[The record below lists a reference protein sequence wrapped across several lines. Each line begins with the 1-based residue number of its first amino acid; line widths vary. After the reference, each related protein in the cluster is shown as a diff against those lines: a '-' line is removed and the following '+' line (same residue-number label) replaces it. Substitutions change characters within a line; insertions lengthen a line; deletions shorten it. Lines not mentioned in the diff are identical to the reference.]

1 MVPKPV
7 SQSLSLKSPDRNVV
21 KLANKF
27 AVGRKTKG
35 DSQFMKKEKLLRLNL
50 QFFAEGEVDDQE
62 TPAEAKKTES
72 NVDNKVPYDRFKEK
86 IDEVNSL
93 KAELAKIKKAQEE
106 AEKAKLEEQNEYKK
120 LYEQAQQE
128 LAQIKEAALNAK
140 KDALLAK
147 AGYSDEQIALLRN
160 SITGGTDEEISQSV
174 SQLTAVIPPK
184 PNYVDP
190 SPMNGERD
198 KPEPVDERSIG
209 IDLFKRLKAKGKI
222 K

>member
-1 MVPKPV
+1 MIPKSV
-7 SQSLSLKSPDRNVV
+7 SQSLSLKSSDRNVV

-35 DSQFMKKEKLLRLNL
+35 DSQFMKKENLNL

-62 TPAEAKKTES
+62 TPAEAKKPES

-128 LAQIKEAALNAK
+128 LSQIKEAALNAK

>member
-1 MVPKPV
+1 MIPKSV
-7 SQSLSLKSPDRNVV
+7 SQSLSLKSSDRNVV
-21 KLANKF
+21 KLADKF

-35 DSQFMKKEKLLRLNL
+35 ESQFMKKENLNL

-174 SQLTAVIPPK
+174 TQLTAVIPPK

-198 KPEPVDERSIG
+198 KPEPVDERNIG
-209 IDLFKRLKAKGKI
+209 VDLFKRLKAKGKI

>member
-1 MVPKPV
+1 MIPKSV
-7 SQSLSLKSPDRNVV
+7 SQSLSLKSSDRNVV

-35 DSQFMKKEKLLRLNL
+35 ESQFMKKENLNL

>member
-1 MVPKPV
+1 MT
-7 SQSLSLKSPDRNVV
+7 QQLR
-21 KLANKF
+21 
-27 AVGRKTKG
+27 
-35 DSQFMKKEKLLRLNL
+35 RLNL
-50 QFFAEGEVDDQE
+50 QFFAEQNGDQNP
-62 TPAEAKKTES
+62 PAEAQNTDKETV
-72 NVDNKVPYDRFKEK
+72 VDNKVPYDRFKEK

-174 SQLTAVIPPK
+174 AQLTAVIPPK

-209 IDLFKRLKAKGKI
+209 VDLFKRLKAKGKI

>member
-1 MVPKPV
+1 MIPKSV
-7 SQSLSLKSPDRNVV
+7 LQSLTLKSSDRNVV
-21 KLANKF
+21 KLAIKF

-35 DSQFMKKEKLLRLNL
+35 DSQFMKKENLNL

-209 IDLFKRLKAKGKI
+209 VDLFKRLKAKGKI

>member
-1 MVPKPV
+1 
-7 SQSLSLKSPDRNVV
+7 
-21 KLANKF
+21 
-27 AVGRKTKG
+27 
-35 DSQFMKKEKLLRLNL
+35 MKKENLNL

-62 TPAEAKKTES
+62 TPAEAKNTES

-106 AEKAKLEEQNEYKK
+106 AEKAKLEEQNEFKK

-128 LAQIKEAALNAK
+128 LAQIKETALNAK

-147 AGYSDEQIALLRN
+147 AGYSDEQIAILRN

-209 IDLFKRLKAKGKI
+209 VDLFKRLKAKGKI

>member
-1 MVPKPV
+1 MIPKSV
-7 SQSLSLKSPDRNVV
+7 SQFLSLKSSDRNVV

-35 DSQFMKKEKLLRLNL
+35 ESQFMKKENLNL

-198 KPEPVDERSIG
+198 KPEPVDERNIG

>member
-1 MVPKPV
+1 MIPKFV
-7 SQSLSLKSPDRNVV
+7 SQSLSLKSSDRNVV

-35 DSQFMKKEKLLRLNL
+35 DSQVMKKENLNL

-198 KPEPVDERSIG
+198 KPEPVDERNIG
-209 IDLFKRLKAKGKI
+209 VDLFKRLKAKGKI

>member
-1 MVPKPV
+1 MIPKFV
-7 SQSLSLKSPDRNVV
+7 SQSLSLKSSDRNVV

-35 DSQFMKKEKLLRLNL
+35 DSQVMKKENLNL

-128 LAQIKEAALNAK
+128 LSQIKEAALNAK

-198 KPEPVDERSIG
+198 KPEPVDERNIG
-209 IDLFKRLKAKGKI
+209 VDLFKRLKAKGKI

>member
-1 MVPKPV
+1 MIPKSV
-7 SQSLSLKSPDRNVV
+7 SQFLSLKSSDRNVV

-35 DSQFMKKEKLLRLNL
+35 DSQFMKKENLNL

-62 TPAEAKKTES
+62 TPAEAKKTET

-174 SQLTAVIPPK
+174 AQLTAVIPPK

>member
-1 MVPKPV
+1 MIPKSV
-7 SQSLSLKSPDRNVV
+7 SQSLSLKSSDRNVV

-35 DSQFMKKEKLLRLNL
+35 DSQFMKKENLNL

-198 KPEPVDERSIG
+198 KPEPVDERNIG

>member
-1 MVPKPV
+1 V
-7 SQSLSLKSPDRNVV
+7 SQSLSLKSSDRNVV

-35 DSQFMKKEKLLRLNL
+35 DSQVMKKENLNL

-209 IDLFKRLKAKGKI
+209 VDLFKRLKAKGKI